1 MNRCS
6 RFMRIGMI
14 LLLFVASP
22 AIAHH
27 SFSAEYNITAT
38 LTLKGEIVDVEWSNP
53 HVFLRLAVRDKS
65 DSIQLWHVE
74 GGAISAV
81 KENGWTLAMLQ
92 QLVQSHDPVVV
103 SGYRGRKSSPP
114 MNEAWGKTIELADG
128 RTLPFN

>member
-1 MNRCS
+1 
-6 RFMRIGMI
+6 MRIGVI
-14 LLLFVASP
+14 LLLFLPSP
-22 AIAHH
+22 AFAHH
-27 SFSAEYNITAT
+27 SFSAEYNITAP

-92 QLVQSHDPVVV
+92 QLVKSHDPVVL

-114 MNEAWGKTIELADG
+114 MNEAWGKAIELPDG